1 MSKVIR
7 ILEANGPTWI
17 PADKIVGYRLRAG
30 GDGKPQTVIRMIND
44 IQYAWSGNHITEITA
59 AIEGAIPVDAVVTM
73 QPDPD
78 EMLHLAGCSEPESQ
92 FVELLEGAR
101 AFRRFVASS
110 LEEEQLRKILKSY
123 KEYCKPFD

>member
-7 ILEANGPTWI
+7 VMEADGPTWI
-17 PADKIVGYRLRAG
+17 PADKIMEYFLMASE
-30 GDGKPQTVIRMIND
+30 DGKPLTVIHMIND
-44 IQYAWSGNHITEITA
+44 VNRKWSGNHVQEITA
-59 AIEGAIPVDAVVTM
+59 AIEGAMPVDAVVMM

-101 AFRRFVASS
+101 AFRWFVGRS

-123 KEYCKPFD
+123 KECCKLLN